1 MLPGDGIGPEM
12 MNYVKQVYR
21 YAGAPIDFE
30 EIRMDP
36 NTESEVDFYNAIT
49 SIKRNGVGLKGNIET
64 RENRPGTM
72 SRNVELRNQ
81 LDLFAYILHCK
92 SFPGVHTRHSNVDI
106 MIVRQNTEGEY
117 QMLEHE
123 NAPGVVE
130 SLKIVTR
137 DNSERLA
144 RYGFDLATRLGRKK
158 VTIVHKA
165 NIMKI
170 SDGLFLETCSEVAK
184 EYPNIEHNN
193 MIIDNCC
200 MQMVSKPQ
208 QFDVMIMTNLYGNIV
223 ANVACGLIGGPGL
236 LSGQNLGTNY
246 AVFEP
251 GTRNSGKAI
260 SGKNIA
266 NPIAMLSASAD
277 LLQYLKLDHHAH
289 LINDA
294 IYKTVNID
302 RIHTPDLR
310 GQATSIDVVQNIIRI
325 IQEETKVRNWGGA
338 RI

>member
-1 MLPGDGIGPEM
+1 
-12 MNYVKQVYR
+12 
-21 YAGAPIDFE
+21 
-30 EIRMDP
+30 
-36 NTESEVDFYNAIT
+36 
-49 SIKRNGVGLKGNIET
+49 
-64 RENRPGTM
+64 
-72 SRNVELRNQ
+72 
-81 LDLFAYILHCK
+81 
-92 SFPGVHTRHSNVDI
+92 

-277 LLQYLKLDHHAH
+277 LLQYLKLDHHAQ

-325 IQEETKVRNWGGA
+325 IQEETKVRNWA
-338 RI
+338 AN